1 MHTAVRRGDWSPTAT
16 AGAALGEA
24 EVPATGDDEDAV
36 VDGWAAAG
44 AVTLSR
50 LMVKWTVEGGVV

>member
-1 MHTAVRRGDWSPTAT
+1 MRRGDWSPTVA

-24 EVPATGDDEDAV
+24 EVPATGDDEGAV
-36 VDGWAAAG
+36 VVGWAVAG

-50 LMVKWTVEGGVV
+50 LMVKWTVEAV